1 MIILVRMSNA
11 AKIDAWC
18 KGAASLEMRLLDAAR
33 DFKHLAETNESMRD
47 MAANRD
53 AAKQHIDQSFSR
65 VVAAKA
71 ALCRLQA
78 GGRRQRKTRR
88 RQNK

>member
-1 MIILVRMSNA
+1 MSNA

-47 MAANRD
+47 MAGPLN
-53 AAKQHIDQSFSR
+53 AAKARIDQSFSG
-65 VVAAKA
+65 VVAAKN
-71 ALCRLQA
+71 ALCR
-78 GGRRQRKTRR
+78 
-88 RQNK
+88 

>member
-11 AKIDAWC
+11 AAEIDAWC
-18 KGAASLEMRLLDAAR
+18 KGAASLEQRLIDAAQ
-33 DFKHLAETNESMRD
+33 DFKYLAETNESMRD
-47 MAANRD
+47 MAAPLN
-53 AAKQHIDQSFSR
+53 AAKARIDQSFSG
-65 VVAAKA
+65 VVAAKN

-88 RQNK
+88 RH

>member
-1 MIILVRMSNA
+1 MSNA

-18 KGAASLEMRLLDAAR
+18 NKAASLEKFLIDAAGE
-33 DFKHLAETNESMRD
+33 FKYLAETNESMRD
-47 MAANRD
+47 MAAPLN
-53 AAKQHIDQSFSR
+53 AAKARIDQSFSG
-65 VVAAKA
+65 VVAAKN

-88 RQNK
+88 RH

>member
-33 DFKHLAETNESMRD
+33 DFKHLAETNESMSD
-47 MAANRD
+47 MAGPLN
-53 AAKQHIDQSFSR
+53 AAKARIDQSFSG
-65 VVAAKA
+65 VVAAKN
-71 ALCRLQA
+71 ALCR
-78 GGRRQRKTRR
+78 
-88 RQNK
+88 